1 MYYAGCYEAALGA
14 VKHGGQNFLQVG
26 KVSFDVGVSD

>member
-1 MYYAGCYEAALGA
+1 LGA